1 MHEAS
6 GVRWRAWTTSFLC
19 VLARAAMSHVIILC
33 CFHQRAR
40 LDLFYAVVYP
50 KHCLNH
56 FHFWTK
62 IKHQYEQCSDTNCC
76 GTNDVHDH
84 YSFEA
89 EHANTMFNVVQQ
101 IAYIHGA
108 IYIIRDREE
117 VHIYTSIEEEDYQ
130 LTFVT
135 HTLLHKVVGLLSLT
149 TSLLFLSSC
158 SSLNFCSYIAHACI

>member
-1 MHEAS
+1 
-6 GVRWRAWTTSFLC
+6 
-19 VLARAAMSHVIILC
+19 
-33 CFHQRAR
+33 
-40 LDLFYAVVYP
+40 
-50 KHCLNH
+50 
-56 FHFWTK
+56 
-62 IKHQYEQCSDTNCC
+62 
-76 GTNDVHDH
+76 
-84 YSFEA
+84 
-89 EHANTMFNVVQQ
+89 MFNVVQQ

-158 SSLNFCSYIAHACI
+158 SSLNLISYIAHACI